1 MNRLYKFLC
10 ICGMMLTAT
19 VSHAA
24 TTADEGRIFLQHQGV
39 IARSFAPGEM
49 AKAIE
54 QAAEGD
60 TLLLANGNY
69 ASKFTISKSISI
81 IGAMLPT
88 START
93 AATASKSSL
102 RARIR

>member
-1 MNRLYKFLC
+1 MMNRLYKFLC

-24 TTADEGRIFLQHQGV
+24 TTADEGRIFLQHQGI

-81 IGAMLPT
+81 IGAD
-88 START
+88 
-93 AATASKSSL
+93 ASYINCQNSSDF
-102 RARIR
+102 